1 MITHSRE
8 TYQPTSIM
16 RWDRGIF
23 NGSKWDEDDLQRF
36 QGVQPPQKLIPHL
49 MIQLDGPWDKR
60 AIPG

>member
-1 MITHSRE
+1 
-8 TYQPTSIM
+8 M